1 MRSQILQNLI
11 LRCVYLINILH
22 QTNDYACTFYLVK
35 KCLFL
40 ARNHLFK
47 KRIRQEKVRT
57 NFFGVTML
65 FSC

>member
-1 MRSQILQNLI
+1 MHNLI
-11 LRCVYLINILH
+11 LRCVYVTNILH
-22 QTNDYACTFYLVK
+22 YTNDYACTFNLVQ

-47 KRIRQEKVRT
+47 KRPRQEKVRT
-57 NFFGVTML
+57 NFFGFTML